1 VTTTQIS
8 LQEPIISSCHD
19 LNVWRVLEVSCYRT
33 RTKGGRKT
41 ALNPLVHSNARRIF
55 NPMSQSNYPCNKP
68 YFERVREL
76 SVSFEQG
83 DGNGKTSEVSMVRP

>member
-1 VTTTQIS
+1 
-8 LQEPIISSCHD
+8 
-19 LNVWRVLEVSCYRT
+19 
-33 RTKGGRKT
+33 
-41 ALNPLVHSNARRIF
+41 
-55 NPMSQSNYPCNKP
+55 MSQSNYPCNKP